1 MLFGIELYIC
11 LIVKVLKYIN
21 YRLLRNFC
29 FINLLTGETAAPRAV
44 LTGHDYEIT
53 CAAICAEL
61 GVVISGSKGTFYF
74 F

>member
-29 FINLLTGETAAPRAV
+29 FIDLLTGETAAPRAV

-61 GVVISGSKGTFYF
+61 GVVISGSKGAFYVF
-74 F
+74 